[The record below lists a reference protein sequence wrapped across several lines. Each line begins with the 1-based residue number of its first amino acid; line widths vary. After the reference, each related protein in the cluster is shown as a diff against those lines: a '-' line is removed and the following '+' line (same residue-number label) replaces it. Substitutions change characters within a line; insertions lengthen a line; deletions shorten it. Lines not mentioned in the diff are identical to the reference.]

1 MKRLLFLIPL
11 IFVATGF
18 DCGGNNGGGG
28 SNNNPQP
35 VLANVGFRDD
45 VSTIQRALSGR
56 GIPKEEMP
64 SLPYTLTTP
73 AGNTVKSV
81 VPVPP
86 ETLAAYDDGIKLQIE
101 RINTYHPEWTKFQS
115 VSQYPILV
123 IHPSQFRWQQDPR
136 FGQKC
141 INRENDPGSPCLI
154 TNGIQTAGT
163 VIGADQLSPVAGMYI
178 VLPEQTDSNWTHL
191 EYSKASARNE
201 SEHLRECGEEGKAGP
216 TCLQY
221 QVVADVHP
229 HFP

>member
-18 DCGGNNGGGG
+18 DCGGGNKGGG
-28 SNNNPQP
+28 NNAPQP

-141 INRENDPGSPCLI
+141 INKENDPGSPCLI
-154 TNGIQTAGT
+154 TNGIQ
-163 VIGADQLSPVAGMYI
+163 
-178 VLPEQTDSNWTHL
+178 THL